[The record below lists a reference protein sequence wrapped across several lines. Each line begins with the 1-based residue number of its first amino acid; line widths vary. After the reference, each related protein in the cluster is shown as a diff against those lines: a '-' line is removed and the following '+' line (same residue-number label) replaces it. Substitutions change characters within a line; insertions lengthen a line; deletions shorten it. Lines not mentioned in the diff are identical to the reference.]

1 MQLVQ
6 TPARVRRRVPA
17 GSPDAGT
24 SHQPGVPERH
34 AAEVDPRVSSSRGSG
49 NRQHPRLMWPQGAGG
64 AGPSG
69 RALGSGQPR
78 AQPPLSALTAA
89 SRLRENQE
97 GVCVPTHSV
106 EGFKSSRALPL
117 PCFYLVLLLLSR
129 FSRVRLCATLQT
141 AAHQAPVL
149 GVSRRECW
157 SGLPLQLRF
166 LIEV

>member
-1 MQLVQ
+1 M
-6 TPARVRRRVPA
+6 
-17 GSPDAGT
+17 
-24 SHQPGVPERH
+24 
-34 AAEVDPRVSSSRGSG
+34 
-49 NRQHPRLMWPQGAGG
+49 
-64 AGPSG
+64 
-69 RALGSGQPR
+69 
-78 AQPPLSALTAA
+78 
-89 SRLRENQE
+89 
-97 GVCVPTHSV
+97 CVPTHSV